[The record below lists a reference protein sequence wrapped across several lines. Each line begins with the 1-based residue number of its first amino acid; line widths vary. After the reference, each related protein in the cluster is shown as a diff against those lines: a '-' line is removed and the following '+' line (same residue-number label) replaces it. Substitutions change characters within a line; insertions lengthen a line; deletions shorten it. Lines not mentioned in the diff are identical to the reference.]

1 MNSNERS
8 KYLCDQYGEALGEQ
22 LKPNSSQYVLADL
35 NKNTSKDNA
44 KIVQKIDSEYILR
57 DLQNQAN
64 KDEVYSRD
72 APNRPFLTGTPVNA
86 KEIRSRIESLDNVI
100 VVPQIINGKVYF
112 TTHGDADART
122 AVEGST
128 SNPNLNEGNASG
140 PKQEGIDITK
150 VKFTFGQLVT
160 LLGPETC
167 QRLER
172 EFAKNNKLS
181 DAEMNQLRTARESV
195 SELALGTARSTEST
209 RTAQSVEPNLLS
221 TRTANSLEPNL
232 LSVYSAR
239 SPGIFTKNDGI
250 LTAQSPEPNLLS
262 VRSAKDLTAMSPGV
276 LTAQVL
282 EPNLL
287 STRTARSTESTRT
300 AQSVE
305 PNLLSTRTANSLEP
319 NLLSVYSA
327 RSPGIFTKN
336 DGILTAQSP
345 ESNLLSVRSAKDLTA
360 TSPGVLTAQIL
371 EPNLLST
378 RTARSTSNTDHQESK
393 DVLTAVEIQSPTIGV
408 LTARSIATPSSSNHS
423 TITAQEIESIRSS
436 KDVLTAV
443 EILTDMSRS
452 SQDVRTAVEI
462 PDNAGSQ
469 MTI

>member
-1 MNSNERS
+1 MQR
-8 KYLCDQYGEALGEQ
+8 LFRRLI
-22 LKPNSSQYVLADL
+22 L
-35 NKNTSKDNA
+35 NTFSV
-44 KIVQKIDSEYILR
+44 IFRIR
-57 DLQNQAN
+57 
-64 KDEVYSRD
+64 RT
-72 APNRPFLTGTPVNA
+72 R
-86 KEIRSRIESLDNVI
+86 IRSTLVMLQTAHSLLELQSMPRKS
-100 VVPQIINGKVYF
+100 VPALSHWTMPLWSLRLLMEKCISRLMEMLMHVLLW
-112 TTHGDADART
+112 R
-122 AVEGST
+122 E
-128 SNPNLNEGNASG
+128 SG

-345 ESNLLSVRSAKDLTA
+345 EPNLLSVRSAKDLTA

-393 DVLTAVEIQSPTIGV
+393 DVLTAVEIQPPTIGV